1 MEKYYLQIEKQNDA
15 LLWKNL
21 INGDENSFS
30 LLFKKHYQQ
39 LINYGN
45 SFIPFPEK
53 VQDCVQD
60 VFTDLWVYR
69 HKLQN
74 DVVVKAYLFACVR
87 KRITKLKVRDR
98 IFSFNSQIETIP
110 FFYDFSIEHH
120 LIADE
125 TTTHQVA
132 KLNKLVN
139 QLPSRQKEALYLRY
153 NQGLSIEQLANT
165 LEINYQSANNLLHRA
180 LIWIRKEWRSNI
192 LSILILLTY
201 SI

>member
-1 MEKYYLQIEKQNDA
+1 MEKHYLHIEKENDA
-15 LLWKNL
+15 QLWKNL
-21 INGDENSFS
+21 IKGDENSFS
-30 LLFKKHYQQ
+30 ILFKKHYKQ
-39 LINYGN
+39 LIIYGN

-53 VQDCVQD
+53 VQDCIQD
-60 VFTDLWVYR
+60 VFTDIWVYR

-87 KRITKLKVRDR
+87 KRITKLKARDR
-98 IFSFNSQIETIP
+98 IFSFNSEIETIP

-125 TTTHQVA
+125 ITAHQVA
-132 KLNKLVN
+132 QLNKLVN
-139 QLPSRQKEALYLRY
+139 ELPSRQKEALYLRY

-180 LIWIRKEWRSNI
+180 LMCIRKEWRSNI
-192 LSILILLTY
+192 LSALILLTF